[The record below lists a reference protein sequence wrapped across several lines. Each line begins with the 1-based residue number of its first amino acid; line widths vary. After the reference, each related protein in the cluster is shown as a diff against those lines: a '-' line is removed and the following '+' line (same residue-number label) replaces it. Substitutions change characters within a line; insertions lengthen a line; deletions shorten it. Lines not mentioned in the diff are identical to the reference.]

1 MKSRSV
7 EANVNAAA
15 AAAVGRGDIL
25 FLDLCVTQKGCRRT
39 TTTTVLKQPGF
50 RFQKRRRE
58 ERQRGRKI
66 SKKAFSSFYDPFNFV
81 QDGQSFCKS
90 TKRRSTSLR
99 IIITSFYLTQN
110 ERPST
115 RSLLQSFYRIRY
127 NTLKIVNTSAVAQLV
142 ERLSLT
148 PEICGSNPVIGQF

>member
-25 FLDLCVTQKGCRRT
+25 FLDLCVTQKGCRR

-90 TKRRSTSLR
+90 TKLPCELSS
-99 IIITSFYLTQN
+99 
-110 ERPST
+110 RPST
-115 RSLLQSFYRIRY
+115 
-127 NTLKIVNTSAVAQLV
+127 
-142 ERLSLT
+142 
-148 PEICGSNPVIGQF
+148 